1 MNSWV
6 KSIKAVLRWFLL
18 RKRFPSSV
26 IHYGAVANQ
35 CSILGKYSVLF
46 RDVVMMDST
55 LGAYSYVQSGT
66 AIYNAEVGP
75 FCSIAGDVIIGLGA
89 HPTSMVSTSPVFY
102 DNEQPLP
109 RFFTK
114 NRQFTQVLPRTV
126 IGPDV
131 WIGQGV
137 MVKAGVQ
144 IGIGAV
150 IGAGSM
156 VTKDVAPY
164 VIAAGNPCRPIRLR
178 FSEEICQKLLD
189 SRWWEFSEA
198 KLVEFAPLF
207 SDPESFLAE
216 MGRNNE

>member
-1 MNSWV
+1 MIWCTG
-6 KSIKAVLRWFLL
+6 SIKAALRWYLL
-18 RKRFPSSV
+18 RKRFPGSV

-35 CSILGKYSVLF
+35 GSILGKHSVLF
-46 RDVVMMDST
+46 RDVVMIDSA

-75 FCSIAGDVIIGLGA
+75 FCSIAGEVTIGLGA
-89 HPTSMVSTSPVFY
+89 HPISMVSTSPVFY

-114 NRQFTQVLPRTV
+114 SRQFTQVLPRTA

-137 MVKAGVQ
+137 MVKAGVK
-144 IGIGAV
+144 IGAGAV
-150 IGAGSM
+150 IGAGSI
-156 VTKDVAPY
+156 VTKDIPPY
-164 VIAAGNPCRPIRLR
+164 AIAVGNPCRPIRSR
-178 FSEEICQKLLD
+178 FPDDVCQKLLD
-189 SRWWEFSEA
+189 SRWWELDEA
-198 KLVEFAPLF
+198 RLEKLAPLF

-216 MGRNNE
+216 AEQSK